1 MPLAQQQLL
10 NFLTDTTREV
20 VRREVLD
27 PIRSRGKL
35 FGQPR
40 IFDDLLSSQ
49 PMAFNLFGEL
59 QANLDLASRAFA
71 RLTNGRVRQ
80 VTAIEFEHAP
90 GRGDL
95 RFTGDRSAFDV
106 YVEFTS
112 NSGTRGFIGIEV
124 KYHEGLGDRPAPHR
138 PRYDEVAAAMGSFK
152 LGVCELLRE
161 KPLQQIW
168 RDHLLAG
175 SLLLE
180 RRSDFG
186 EGIFVF
192 LYPEQNDR
200 CARAVALYRGC
211 LTDTSTFRAWTLDE
225 VVGVLR
231 DLQAGAWLEAFA
243 DRYMGFAKIGV

>member
-1 MPLAQQQLL
+1 M
-10 NFLTDTTREV
+10 
-20 VRREVLD
+20 
-27 PIRSRGKL
+27 
-35 FGQPR
+35 
-40 IFDDLLSSQ
+40 
-49 PMAFNLFGEL
+49 
-59 QANLDLASRAFA
+59 
-71 RLTNGRVRQ
+71 
-80 VTAIEFEHAP
+80 TAIEFEHAP

-95 RFTGDRSAFDV
+95 RFTDDRSAFDV

-152 LGVCELLRE
+152 LGACELLRV

-186 EGIFVF
+186 EGLFVF

-200 CARAVALYRGC
+200 CARAVALYRRC

-231 DLQAGAWLEAFA
+231 DLQTGAWLEAFA
-243 DRYMGFAKIGV
+243 DRYMGFARSGFDRARSVATLRRSGPGFGASTTPPADEVAGGSPWGEDEELQRSR